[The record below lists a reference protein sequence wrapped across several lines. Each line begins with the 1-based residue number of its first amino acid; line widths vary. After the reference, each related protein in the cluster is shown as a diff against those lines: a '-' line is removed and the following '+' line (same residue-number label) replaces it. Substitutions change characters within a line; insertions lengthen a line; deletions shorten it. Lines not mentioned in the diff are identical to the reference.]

1 MDLKLF
7 YHAVPRLSL
16 LRTLPLVVLLF
27 ACPSAT
33 TAQAQER
40 VKNILFVFSWHQD
53 MPWQRELEKGFDRQ
67 LSLSGKKPNL
77 FYEYMDA
84 GRFTGPGQL
93 VNFRDYLEKKY
104 SGFPLD
110 SIVFEGEPAFRLLQ
124 SKPAIIR
131 NAKLLVLNPSVE
143 DKFEPAIAAVV
154 PVRIDFETSVRD
166 VLKLIG
172 AKTVYLV
179 GGATPATAKRARAV
193 SDIILRV
200 APDREVISLVGL
212 PMNQILS
219 RLEKTKPDSIIFY
232 LLMFRDGSGK
242 PYIPFEAARE
252 ITARAHAPVY
262 SFWTSLMGSGIVG
275 GYMLSGEQVG
285 REAAVLLSNGLRPG
299 QQADLTDRFH
309 GYYFDWRQL
318 IHWGIDESKLPKN
331 SNIMFRRP
339 EFFKEHLVEVSIT
352 LILAVLIVLVV
363 RYRELK
369 KYNRELDSARK
380 GLQSANLE
388 LGRVKSSLEE
398 KNEMLRKLSITD
410 SLTALHNRAYLDE
423 KLREEFNR
431 VERHP
436 DELSVILVDIDHF
449 KRVNDRFG
457 HQVGDAVLIR
467 VADTLRR
474 NIRSIDTIGR
484 WGGEEFLIICPGSD
498 ESHSVQLAEKLR
510 KILGDVEHEGVGRVT
525 CSFGV
530 ASHGM
535 GMKLVKLI
543 HNADEALYRSKAAG
557 RNRVSSIAPENYVAS
572 R

>member
-1 MDLKLF
+1 MDIKLF
-7 YHAVPRLSL
+7 NHAVPRLSL

-27 ACPSAT
+27 ACPYT
-33 TAQAQER
+33 ITAQAQER
-40 VKNILFVFSWHQD
+40 VKNILFVFSWSQGI
-53 MPWQRELEKGFDRQ
+53 PWQQELEKGFEKQ
-67 LSLSGKKPNL
+67 ISIAGEKPNL

-84 GRFTGPGQL
+84 GRFTGPDQL
-93 VNFRDYLEKKY
+93 ANFGNYLERKY
-104 SGFPLD
+104 SRLPLD
-110 SIVFEGEPAFRLLQ
+110 DVVFESEPAARLLQ
-124 SKPAIIR
+124 SKPGMFGKAR
-131 NAKLLVLNPSVE
+131 LLVLNPSVNG
-143 DKFEPAIAAVV
+143 KFNPDFAAVV
-154 PVRIDFETSVRD
+154 PVQIDFKTSIQG
-166 VLKLIG
+166 VLEFSG
-172 AKTVYLV
+172 ARNVYLV
-179 GGATPATAKRARAV
+179 GGTTPDAAGRARV
-193 SDIILRV
+193 ITDIISRI
-200 APDREVISLVGL
+200 APERKIISLVGL
-212 PMNQILS
+212 PMDQILL
-219 RLEKTKPDSIIFY
+219 RVEKAEPDSIIFY

-285 REAAVLLSNGLRPG
+285 REAAVLLSNGLHRG

-318 IHWGIDESKLPKN
+318 IHWGIDESALPRD

-339 EFFKEHLVEVSIT
+339 QFFKEHRVEISIT
-352 LILAVLIVLVV
+352 LILAVLIVLAV

-423 KLREEFNR
+423 KLREELNR

-436 DELSVILVDIDHF
+436 DDLSIILVDIDHF
-449 KRVNDRFG
+449 KRVNDRYG
-457 HQVGDAVLIR
+457 HQVGDTVLIR
-467 VADTLRR
+467 VADTLRH

-484 WGGEEFLIICPGSD
+484 WGGEEFLIVCPGSD

-535 GMKLVKLI
+535 GMKLTKLI
-543 HNADEALYRSKAAG
+543 RNADEALYRSKAAG
-557 RNRVSSIAPENYVAS
+557 RNRVSSIAPESYVAS

>member
-7 YHAVPRLSL
+7 NHAVPRLSL
-16 LRTLPLVVLLF
+16 LRTLALVFLMV
-27 ACPSAT
+27 ACPCSEP
-33 TAQAQER
+33 AQAQER
-40 VKNILFVFSWHQD
+40 TKNILFVFSWHQD
-53 MPWQRELEKGFDRQ
+53 MPWQRELEKGFERQ
-67 LSLSGKKPNL
+67 FKLSGNTPNL

-84 GRFTGPGQL
+84 GRFTGPDQL
-93 VNFRDYLEKKY
+93 TNFGKYLEKKY
-104 SGFPLD
+104 SSLPLD
-110 SIVFEGEPAFRLLQ
+110 DVVFESEPAARLLQ
-124 SKPAIIR
+124 SRPEIFGKAR
-131 NAKLLVLNPSVE
+131 LLVLNPSPDAKIVRS
-143 DKFEPAIAAVV
+143 IAAVV
-154 PVRIDFETSVRD
+154 PVRIDFETSVRE
-166 VLKLIG
+166 VLRMSN
-172 AKTVYLV
+172 ASTVYLV
-179 GGATPATAKRARAV
+179 GGTTSTTADRARVVREIISRIAPERRVV
-193 SDIILRV
+193 SLI
-200 APDREVISLVGL
+200 GL
-212 PMNQILS
+212 PMGQILS
-219 RLEKTKPDSIIFY
+219 SVEKPGPDSIVFY

-242 PYIPFEAARE
+242 TYIPFEAARE

-285 REAAVLLSNGLRPG
+285 REAAVLLSNGLQRG

-318 IHWGIDESKLPKN
+318 VHWGIDESALPKN

-339 EFFKEHLVEVSIT
+339 EFFREHLVELSIT
-352 LILAVLIVLVV
+352 LILGVLIVLAV

-388 LGRVKSSLEE
+388 LGRVKSNLEE

-410 SLTALHNRAYLDE
+410 SLTALYNRAYLDE

-431 VERHP
+431 IERHP
-436 DELSVILVDIDHF
+436 DDLSIILVDIDHF
-449 KRVNDRFG
+449 KRVNDRYG
-457 HQVGDAVLIR
+457 HQVGDEVLIR
-467 VADTLRR
+467 VADTLRH

-484 WGGEEFLIICPGSD
+484 WGGEEFIVICPGSD

-510 KILGDVEHEGVGRVT
+510 KLLGDVKHEGVGQVT

-530 ASHGM
+530 ASHGPV
-535 GMKLVKLI
+535 MKLAKLI
-543 HNADEALYRSKAAG
+543 RNADKALYASKAAG
-557 RNRVSSIAPENYVAS
+557 RNRVSSVAPESYAAS